1 MDLKEVDILG
11 GNIGKHWYYQSKAK
25 ALSNLISGLNSKKIL
40 DIGSGSAFFSRY
52 ILDHSDANEAWCI
65 DISYLSE
72 SDESRA
78 GKTLHYRKSIH
89 EANEIELVLLMDVL
103 EHIEDDLTFLSH
115 YVSMV
120 PAGTAFLISVP
131 AFQWLW
137 SSHDEYLEHQRRY
150 TLSEVEKLAKMAG
163 LEINLGC
170 YFFGLVLPIAA
181 VVRLFERCLKPSSG
195 QLKSSMKSHSPLVN
209 FSLKMICSLE
219 CTLLRH
225 NRLAGLSVFCLARK
239 P

>member
-11 GNIGKHWYYQSKAK
+11 DNVGNHWYYRSKAT
-25 ALSNLISGLNSKKIL
+25 ALSKLIRELNPKIIL

-52 ILDHSDANEAWCI
+52 ILDHSDASEAWCI
-65 DISYLSE
+65 DISYPSE
-72 SDESRA
+72 SDEIRA
-78 GKTLHYRKSIH
+78 GKTLHFRNSIQ
-89 EANEIELVLLMDVL
+89 EANQIDLVLLMDVL

-115 YVSMV
+115 YVAMV
-120 PAGTAFLISVP
+120 PAGTLFLISVP

-137 SSHDEYLEHQRRY
+137 SSHDEYLKHKRRY
-150 TLSEVEKLAKMAG
+150 TLSKVEKLVNMAG
-163 LEINLGC
+163 LEVNLGC

-181 VVRLFERCLKPSSG
+181 AVRLFDRYLKPSSG

-209 FSLKMICSLE
+209 FSLKMVCSLE
-219 CTLLRH
+219 RILLRH
-225 NRLAGLSVFCLARK
+225 NRLAGLSVFCLAKK